1 MSIAERIK
9 KNLEDLPLLS
19 EASRIAF
26 GSSYPRLLALVEERL
41 SQEDGDQPGRI
52 EPGVISLLRDLYV
65 RFGETLKAVYTF
77 HLYGYLADEA
87 AWVVSVLRSRGLEET
102 WAERLISAWT
112 MAIHGLIKPP
122 EADELARALVLIGR
136 ALSALE
142 AEPFDST
149 EKIPAEAQTLA
160 GLAYQGRRRESAE
173 LVLSSFEL
181 GFTPE
186 RICDALLFPA
196 LRYIGFLW
204 QKNAISAAEEHIAT
218 EILRYSVFRLF
229 DGLPKARPLDHK
241 GLLACVPGDEH
252 ELGLEIMAEFLRAK
266 GWTAVFIGRS
276 APAEDILSAASAS
289 NPQVVFLSVS
299 LLAHLPEARQMVSQI
314 RSRLPRTQIILAGPA
329 AGIAALVFGNE
340 EVSVASSLEE
350 GYHLALER
358 IGRHA

>member
-1 MSIAERIK
+1 MSVREWIK

-26 GSSYPRLLALVEERL
+26 ESAYPRLLALVEERL
-41 SQEDGDQPGRI
+41 SQEAGDQPGRI
-52 EPGVISLLRDLYV
+52 VPGVISLLRDLYV
-65 RFGETLKAVYTF
+65 RFGETLKAVYAF

-87 AWVVSVLRSRGLEET
+87 AWVASVLRSRGLEET

-112 MAIHGLIKPP
+112 MAVHGLVKPP
-122 EADELARALVLIGR
+122 EADELARPLVLIRR
-136 ALSALE
+136 AFSGLE
-142 AEPFDST
+142 AVRLDRDEEF
-149 EKIPAEAQTLA
+149 PADAQTLA
-160 GLAYQGRRRESAE
+160 VLAFHGKRREASD
-173 LVLSSFEL
+173 LVISYLEP
-181 GFTPE
+181 GFPPE

-204 QKNAISAAEEHIAT
+204 QKNTISAAEEHTAT
-218 EILRYSVFRLF
+218 EIFRYSVFRLF

-241 GLLACVPGDEH
+241 ALLACVPGDEH

-276 APAEDILSAASAS
+276 APAEDILAAASAS

-314 RSRLPRTQIILAGPA
+314 RSHLPRTQIILAGPT
-329 AGIAALVFGNE
+329 AGIAAHVFGNE
-340 EVSVASSLEE
+340 KVSVALSLEE
-350 GYHLALER
+350 GYRLALER
-358 IGRHA
+358 VGRHA